1 MEISLTSILNAT
13 FFGNTLGQWTGL
25 AVILV
30 LSVVLSRVTIWRLSR
45 SVKYFIKSDESK
57 LDDLLVEAFDSPL
70 FFLLILCGVWLG
82 FNILSV
88 SAGLASL
95 FQRVWQ
101 FLFTL
106 TMTWMASRLYG
117 VFHVVY
123 VVDYFY
129 TRRGQLDK
137 QLLDTLN
144 SGVRTV
150 IWVMGGLLA
159 INSIGYDI
167 TAVIA
172 GLAIAGL
179 AVALAAQD
187 TVANLFG
194 GVTIFAQQ
202 PFKLG
207 EVIEVGDIRGA
218 VTSIGIRTTK
228 LQDALGQDV
237 VVPNRFFTQNPVR
250 NISSRASYVVEALI
264 PLSFSTSPELMERF
278 IANLRGH
285 LTKHPDLSEDVLV
298 GVHGFERDAISVVC
312 RVEIRK
318 FVFADRR
325 FAHEQAKQAAIRT
338 EIHLLILREMEA
350 LGLSF
355 ASRTEM

>member
-1 MEISLTSILNAT
+1 MDLSLPSILNAT
-13 FFGNTLGQWTGL
+13 ILGNTLGQWTGL
-25 AVILV
+25 AAVLV
-30 LSVVLSRVTIWRLSR
+30 LSVVLSRITIWRLSR
-45 SVKYFIKSDESK
+45 SVKYFIKPSESK

-70 FFLLILCGVWLG
+70 FSLLILCGVWLG

-88 SAGLASL
+88 SPELAGL

-106 TMTWMASRLYG
+106 TVTWMTSRMYG
-117 VFHVVY
+117 VFHVAY
-123 VVDYFY
+123 VVEYFHV
-129 TRRGQLDK
+129 RRGHLDK
-137 QLLDTLN
+137 QLLDTLS

-150 IWVMGGLLA
+150 IWAMGGLLA

-179 AVALAAQD
+179 AIALAAQD

-202 PFKLG
+202 PFKPG

-218 VTSIGIRTTK
+218 VISIGIRTTK

-250 NISSRASYVVEALI
+250 NISSRAAYIVETVI
-264 PLSFSTSPELMERF
+264 PVNSGASPEGVERLMTSLGVHFR
-278 IANLRGH
+278 H
-285 LTKHPDLSEDVLV
+285 HPDLVGARLGVL
-298 GVHGFERDAISVVC
+298 GFERGAINIIC

-318 FVFADRR
+318 FDAADRR
-325 FAHEQAKQAAIRT
+325 FADEAAKLVTVRSDV
-338 EIHLLILREMEA
+338 HLLVMREMSA
-350 LGLSF
+350 AGLAF
-355 ASRTEM
+355 AENRIL

>member
-1 MEISLTSILNAT
+1 MEIGITSILNAT
-13 FFGNTLGQWTGL
+13 FLGNTLGQWTGL
-25 AVILV
+25 AFVLV
-30 LSVVLSRVTIWRLSR
+30 LSVVISRVAIWRLSR
-45 SVKYFIKSDESK
+45 SVKFFIKSDESK
-57 LDDLLVEAFDSPL
+57 LDDLLVDAFDSPL
-70 FFLLILCGVWLG
+70 FFLLVLCGVWLG

-88 SAGLASL
+88 SAGLAAL
-95 FQRVWQ
+95 FQRIWQ

-106 TMTWMASRLYG
+106 TMTWMISRLYG

-207 EVIEVGDIRGA
+207 EVIEVGDIRGE
-218 VTSIGIRTTK
+218 VMSIGIRTTR

-250 NISSRASYVVEALI
+250 NISSRMSYVIETQI
-264 PLSFSTSPELMERF
+264 PLSFKTSPAMLEKFMD
-278 IANLRGH
+278 NLRAH
-285 LTKHPDLSEDVLV
+285 LTRHPDLSENVTI
-298 GVHGFERDAISVVC
+298 GVHGFERDAITVAC
-312 RVEIRK
+312 RAEIRK
-318 FVFADRR
+318 FDPADRR
-325 FAHEQAKQAAIRT
+325 FANEQSKQSAVRS
-338 EIHLLILREMEA
+338 EVHLLILREMET

-355 ASRTEM
+355 ASRAEM